1 MNKNAQKIAS
11 QLPDSACSIIN
22 DLTKDV
28 IADISSVFARHE
40 DSYKS
45 KYGVIFNDSGNMFI
59 PLGDKKHFLEIF
71 VETYAH
77 LYERQMNSTTLRG
90 VPGCVTVDYFDL
102 SIATSRMSVL
112 NKVKSF
118 ENQKEKLLQKKEKLE
133 KELKDLE
140 QELAEQ
146 E

>member
-1 MNKNAQKIAS
+1 
-11 QLPDSACSIIN
+11 
-22 DLTKDV
+22 
-28 IADISSVFARHE
+28 
-40 DSYKS
+40 
-45 KYGVIFNDSGNMFI
+45 
-59 PLGDKKHFLEIF
+59 
-71 VETYAH
+71 
-77 LYERQMNSTTLRG
+77 MNSTTLRG

-112 NKVKSF
+112 NKVKRFWKS
-118 ENQKEKLLQKKEKLE
+118 KRKITSKKEKLE